1 MKLFSLQLLILGTL
15 TLAGC
20 AGGGYYASGPPPPA
34 RVQARLVAPGPGMV
48 WIDGY
53 WGRGN
58 RNYAW
63 VPGRWTRPPRGGAV
77 WVAPRWDQQRNG
89 RYVFR
94 NGRWR

>member
-1 MKLFSLQLLILGTL
+1 MKDIRSKLVILAAL

-20 AGGGYYASGPPPPA
+20 AGGGYYASGPPPPV
-34 RVQARLVAPGPGMV
+34 RVETRFGAPGPGMV

-53 WGRGN
+53 WGWNN

-63 VPGRWTRPPRGGAV
+63 VPGRWVRPPRVRAV
-77 WVAPRWDQQRNG
+77 WVAPRWEQRKG